1 MMQISRDARSRSVRI
16 ADLPREDSAEVEKLL
31 RFNRRGRLIQRL
43 RNGAGPLRECD
54 ADGNRTAT
62 VDSQGTRAES
72 GHDDAGRVVAV
83 DHPVFGLISYEH
95 DAAGRRVGAVA
106 GDTVQGWHYAE
117 GARVRHAV
125 TTADGV
131 EETVIRRGADGG
143 IAAILANGA
152 ETRFFFD
159 AACQLERSLRGDAET
174 SQWRYDLAG
183 RLVAESS

>member
-1 MMQISRDARSRSVRI
+1 M
-16 ADLPREDSAEVEKLL
+16 P
-31 RFNRRGRLIQRL
+31 
-43 RNGAGPLRECD
+43 P
-54 ADGNRTAT
+54 
-62 VDSQGTRAES
+62 
-72 GHDDAGRVVAV
+72 DDWWV
-83 DHPVFGLISYEH
+83 P
-95 DAAGRRVGAVA
+95 VA

-117 GARVRHAV
+117 GALVRHAV

-131 EETVIRRGADGG
+131 EETVIRRDADGH